1 MPPTVTLAK
10 TAGFCYGVDRA
21 VKMLYDLVAQGD
33 PVCTL
38 GPIIHNPQ
46 VIDDLQQK
54 GVAILERAEDAVP
67 GTKVVIRAHG
77 VPKQVF
83 DLFTAQGIDYVDAT
97 CPYVLKIHRIV
108 EQHTSPDTVLI
119 IAGDEQHPEV
129 KGFRSRSKGV
139 SYVCGDLQQFLSL
152 TQAHPEFSEK
162 EVILVAQT
170 TFSVKVFQKIHEFF
184 EKLYTNS
191 KSFDTICKATQNR
204 QLEAEA
210 LAKRSDCMIVIGGR
224 FSSNTV
230 KLYRVCEPYC
240 RTYLVE
246 RAEEVRKLDLS
257 SCNCIGVTAGA
268 STPAGIIK
276 EVLFTMSEIIN
287 ENKTEEMNWEAALE
301 ENLKAMSS
309 DQEVTGVVV
318 GIAPNE
324 IQVDIGRKYAGFV
337 PVEEYSNDPTA
348 DPQKELK
355 IGDEIKLIIMKTNDS
370 EGTMM
375 LSKRRYDA
383 KAAWDQITEAKDNEE
398 ILEGVIA
405 EAVKGGVLVYTKGVR
420 VFIPGSLTGLPRD
433 AELSELVKQTVKF
446 RIIDVDKQKKRAVGS
461 IRSVLREE
469 RKAATE
475 AFWNEIE
482 EGKEYTGTVKSL
494 TSYGAFVDLGGVDG
508 MIHISELSW
517 KRIKH
522 PSEVVKEGDT
532 VNVYVK
538 ALDKENKRISLGYK
552 RVEDN
557 PWEILKRDY
566 PVGTV
571 CEATVVGLTS
581 FGAFANVID
590 GIDGLIHI
598 SQIADRRIASPAEV
612 LHVGDVV
619 TVKITDIDF
628 EKKRVSLS
636 IRALLEPTNGI
647 DLSDEADAEDEQDI
661 ADAEEAVAEAIV
673 DEAEAAPA
681 EPAEEAAAAIADAEL
696 VEEAEE
702 AVAEAIVEEAEAAPA
717 EAAEEAAEALEA
729 TDAE

>member
-83 DLFTAQGIDYVDAT
+83 DLFAAQEIDYVDAT

-139 SYVCGDLQQFLSL
+139 SYVCGDLQQFLAL
-152 TQAHPEFSEK
+152 TQAHSEFSEK
-162 EVILVAQT
+162 EVLLVAQT
-170 TFSVKVFQKIHEFF
+170 TFSVKVFQKIHEIF

-204 QLEAEA
+204 QMEAEA

-494 TSYGAFVDLGGVDG
+494 TSYGAFV
-508 MIHISELSW
+508 S
-517 KRIKH
+517 
-522 PSEVVKEGDT
+522 
-532 VNVYVK
+532 
-538 ALDKENKRISLGYK
+538 
-552 RVEDN
+552 
-557 PWEILKRDY
+557 
-566 PVGTV
+566 
-571 CEATVVGLTS
+571 
-581 FGAFANVID
+581 
-590 GIDGLIHI
+590 
-598 SQIADRRIASPAEV
+598 
-612 LHVGDVV
+612 
-619 TVKITDIDF
+619 
-628 EKKRVSLS
+628 S
-636 IRALLEPTNGI
+636 IRAKWSRKATRSTCMSRRSIKKTSASPWATSAWKTIRGRSSSGI
-647 DLSDEADAEDEQDI
+647 ILS
-661 ADAEEAVAEAIV
+661 
-673 DEAEAAPA
+673 APFA
-681 EPAEEAAAAIADAEL
+681 KRL
-696 VEEAEE
+696 WSV
-702 AVAEAIVEEAEAAPA
+702 
-717 EAAEEAAEALEA
+717 
-729 TDAE
+729 